1 MIIHASTH
9 SVDSLVA
16 QMVKSLPALKETW
29 DQSLGSS
36 RSPEN
41 GNGNILAWKI
51 PWMEEHGGLQ
61 SIGGKESD
69 TPERLP
75 FYFLHKV

>member
-1 MIIHASTH
+1 MIIHASTY

-16 QMVKSLPALKETW
+16 QMVKSLPALQETL

-41 GNGNILAWKI
+41 GNGSILAWKI
-51 PWMEEHGGLQ
+51 PWLEEHGGLQ
-61 SIGGKESD
+61 SIGGKELD
-69 TPERLP
+69 TTERTSL
-75 FYFLHKV
+75 LLST